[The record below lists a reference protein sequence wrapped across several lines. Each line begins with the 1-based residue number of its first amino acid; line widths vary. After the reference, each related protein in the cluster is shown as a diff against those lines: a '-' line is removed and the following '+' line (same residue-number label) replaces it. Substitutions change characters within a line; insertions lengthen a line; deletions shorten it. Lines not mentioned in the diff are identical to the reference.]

1 MKQTLSTIILFGW
14 TYTLLAV
21 TATPHTTPEDT
32 YAKTLAEAK
41 QAYQQ
46 ATQRNN
52 AWRDTRKLLQAAEKA
67 AKAGDYTQ
75 AQQLA
80 TVARQQGLNAVRQHD
95 SQIGIG
101 NPDYLY

>member
-1 MKQTLSTIILFGW
+1 MKQTLCTIILFGW
-14 TYTLLAV
+14 TCTLLAV
-21 TATPHTTPEDT
+21 TATPHTTPEAT
-32 YAKTLAEAK
+32 YTKTLAEAK

-52 AWRDTRKLLQAAEKA
+52 AWRDTKKLLQSAEKA

-80 TVARQQGLNAVRQHD
+80 ATAKQQGLNAVQQHD

-101 NPDYLY
+101 NPDYLH